1 MKNYRSETEEIFVLK
16 KTYIGGIGGTSSLI
30 GIGFNL
36 LPKDNGR
43 DTTSMLLTSET
54 INVKNGCR
62 PGL

>member
-1 MKNYRSETEEIFVLK
+1 MKIIRKGNFVEK
-16 KTYIGGIGGTSSLI
+16 RTYVGEVGGTSSLI

-43 DTTSMLLTSET
+43 DMTSMLLTSET
-54 INVKNGCR
+54 INVKNGCK

>member
-1 MKNYRSETEEIFVLK
+1 MRIKGNFVK
-16 KTYIGGIGGTSSLI
+16 KRTYVGEVRGTSSLI
-30 GIGFNL
+30 RIGFDL

-43 DTTSMLLTSET
+43 DMTSMLLTSET

>member
-1 MKNYRSETEEIFVLK
+1 MGIKGNFVK
-16 KTYIGGIGGTSSLI
+16 KRTYVGEVGGTSSLI

-43 DTTSMLLTSET
+43 DMTSMLLTSET
-54 INVKNGCR
+54 INVKNGCK